1 MKILSLL
8 PADEYVVVNKTIL
21 TEVDKKNLI
30 NLYEPIIGSD
40 AISLYLTLWSD
51 LDKTETI
58 SDGFSHHHLMTLLKQ
73 NINIIKKSRES
84 LEAMGL
90 LRTYVKEGSINEYV
104 YELYSPISAK
114 EFFSH
119 PIFNVVLYNNI
130 GKYEYELLK
139 KQYEKLNVSL
149 DGYTDITS
157 SINEVYEPTNEITS
171 FESKEKTSLIVEAQD
186 QIDFDLLLETIPKNL
201 LTERTLNKR
210 VRALINN
217 LSFVYDIDTL
227 KMCELIR
234 TVFAEKGMLDK
245 DELRKVCGKYYRF
258 NNGGLPTLVYR
269 SQPDYLKSPTGDNS
283 PLGKMIAVF
292 ENTTPYD
299 FLSSK
304 YGSKP
309 TSRDLKLLENLLI
322 DVELPPAVVN
332 VLIDYVLKK
341 NDNKLNTAFVETI
354 AGQWK
359 RAKISTAKEAID
371 YVKKQQAK
379 TPAKKTAKNTNPEWF
394 DKENKKE
401 AVSETEEQELKDLLK
416 EFR

>member
-1 MKILSLL
+1 
-8 PADEYVVVNKTIL
+8 
-21 TEVDKKNLI
+21 
-30 NLYEPIIGSD
+30 
-40 AISLYLTLWSD
+40 
-51 LDKTETI
+51 
-58 SDGFSHHHLMTLLKQ
+58 MTLLKQ
-73 NINIIKKSRES
+73 NLSSIKKGRES

-90 LRTYVKEGSINEYV
+90 LRTYVKEGSVNEYV
-104 YELYSPISAK
+104 YELYSPLSAK
-114 EFFSH
+114 EFFAH

-139 KQYEKLNVSL
+139 KQYEKFNISL
-149 DGYTDITS
+149 EGYTDITS
-157 SINEVYEPTNEITS
+157 SINEVYEPTTEITS
-171 FESKEKTSLIVEAQD
+171 FEVKDKNTLIIEAQD

-201 LTERTLNKR
+201 LNERALNKR
-210 VRALINN
+210 VRTLINN

-227 KMCELIR
+227 KMGELIR
-234 TVFAEKGMLDK
+234 AVIADKGMLDK

-258 NNGGLPTLVYR
+258 NSGGLPTLVYR
-269 SQPDYLKSPTGDNS
+269 SQPDYLKSPIGDNS

-309 TSRDLKLLENLLI
+309 TARDLNLLESLLN

-341 NDNKLNTAFVETI
+341 NDNKLNAAFVETI

-359 RAKISTAKEAID
+359 RAKLSTAKEAME
-371 YVKKQQAK
+371 Y
-379 TPAKKTAKNTNPEWF
+379 AKKSSGKTNSKTKTSKQVNPEWF
-394 DKENKKE
+394 DKDNKSEK
-401 AVSETEEQELKDLLK
+401 VSETEEQELKDLLK